1 MSNAGF
7 NEDRV
12 QLMGEIEA
20 LLGEAR
26 SNAATLQ
33 GAERVQE
40 LLRQAEQQYTTTE
53 QALHAFTDQ
62 RHALLETLQ
71 QLQVELAVAGR
82 PVTGEIS

>member
-7 NEDRV
+7 TEDRV

-20 LLGEAR
+20 LLSEAR
-26 SNAATLQ
+26 TNAATVQ
-33 GAERVQE
+33 RAERVQE
-40 LLRQAEQQYTTTE
+40 LLRQAEQQYTATE
-53 QALHAFTDQ
+53 QALHVFTDQ
-62 RHALLETLQ
+62 RHALLKTLQ

>member
-7 NEDRV
+7 TEDRV
-12 QLMGEIEA
+12 QLMGAIEA
-20 LLGEAR
+20 VLGEAR
-26 SNAATLQ
+26 NNAATVQ
-33 GAERVQE
+33 GVERVQE
-40 LLRQAEQQYTTTE
+40 LLQQAEQQYTATE
-53 QALHAFTDQ
+53 QALHSFTDQ

>member
-7 NEDRV
+7 TEDRV
-12 QLMGEIEA
+12 QLMGGIEA

-26 SNAATLQ
+26 ANAATVK

-40 LLRQAEQQYTTTE
+40 LLQQAEQQYTTTE

-62 RHALLETLQ
+62 RHTLLETLQ

>member
-7 NEDRV
+7 IEDRV
-12 QLMGEIEA
+12 QLMGAIEA

-26 SNAATLQ
+26 SNAATVQ
-33 GAERVQE
+33 GVERVQE
-40 LLRQAEQQYTTTE
+40 LLQQAEQQYTETE

-71 QLQVELAVAGR
+71 LLQVELAVAGR

>member
-7 NEDRV
+7 TEDRV
-12 QLMGEIEA
+12 QLMGGIEA

-26 SNAATLQ
+26 TNAATVQ
-33 GAERVQE
+33 GVERVQE
-40 LLRQAEQQYTTTE
+40 LLQQAEQQYAATE
-53 QALHAFTDQ
+53 QALHTFTDQ